1 MNYKLKDT
9 DGYVTFLYRAGK
21 DLVKSSMSIPVA
33 NLIISSS
40 QGKVTKSDKADY
52 PICVD
57 DKWFFEGEFI
67 KTTSKKNKGET
78 K

>member
-21 DLVKSSMSIPVA
+21 DFVKSTMSIPVA
-33 NLIISSS
+33 NLIISNSND
-40 QGKVTKSDKADY
+40 KVKKSDKPDY

-67 KTTSKKNKGET
+67 KPAPKKKGET